1 MVRFYKNFLVVF
13 VIIFSN
19 INLVLAFE
27 EEYINVQVN
36 EIKKFEVPVLN
47 DEVFSP
53 VNQKGEFVSK
63 DYDSDYFEADDEVF
77 ETKSGQIFGKFID
90 DKVINNKFINYSNR
104 LKNN

>member
-1 MVRFYKNFLVVF
+1 MLLASEEPVYLVPTGLKEF
-13 VIIFSN
+13 TTP
-19 INLVLAFE
+19 
-27 EEYINVQVN
+27 
-36 EIKKFEVPVLN
+36 EIDKS
-47 DEVFSP
+47 VFSP
-53 VNQKGEFVSK
+53 INQKGEFVSK